1 MNNAHFHFPSY
12 TNQDFRGS
20 STSDT
25 IDPGDAT
32 SHSQTGESTSP
43 GRSVETGT
51 TALPGLRVSVAKRSL
66 NAAFG
71 DLPPQGPAAK
81 RSRTGTDNLARSCAD
96 NTATFSAPVF
106 IPHAS
111 IPIVSKAPE
120 TSFPASNVRAD
131 VLSML
136 DLLENA
142 LSQDDEIATRHTYK
156 FLDFQFKAGTELA
169 SFIEGLK
176 ILVMHAARRRG
187 RPLPGMTADD
197 IFRKGVSRLKIE
209 CIATVHSKSSP
220 EIIKLMLSQTKKLLF
235 APGTPREFIDLAEA
249 QRLDKPVNENC
260 AEKSHTCHY
269 ALKALGVF
277 TVIKSAFK
285 RKNSTDGELSCQ
297 KRIEAM
303 RLQIPKKDTAES
315 GFSPYPDT
323 ASSAPAAISARS
335 NLIAKL
341 EARQKVTEDEVGRAL
356 SEYIESLDE
365 VRHWIRLA
373 HACSRHLS
381 MPSNQ
386 VDGFD
391 AVALVRLASVRLLNQ
406 QQRWRSVRGKEE
418 ARMFG
423 MEVERCRLDAST
435 PVEHFFAAQA
445 AADLKAHPRA
455 IDLIY
460 AETTIRAGMYLFA
473 PTAAVDAIL
482 VSPTWQEN
490 FGTKPY
496 EKLLAEC
503 VLPKGADVTAP
514 DSKAIATD
522 GIASA
527 LASPGNTENTTVTTP
542 AATTITTTMATAD
555 SIAAI
560 ATSPLVAPVAQAEAA
575 IWFTPPAGQAA
586 ANGFHAARQESA
598 PVARDTRFSI
608 EKMVNK
614 RF

>member
-12 TNQDFRGS
+12 TNQDFRGAS
-20 STSDT
+20 RSDT
-25 IDPGDAT
+25 SDPGDAT
-32 SHSQTGESTSP
+32 SHSQTSDPKLP
-43 GRSVETGT
+43 GRSVEPGA
-51 TALPGLRVSVAKRSL
+51 TALPSLRASVAKRSL

-71 DLPPQGPAAK
+71 DLPIQGSTAK
-81 RSRTGTDNLARSCAD
+81 RSRTGTDNLARSCAE

-106 IPHAS
+106 IPHGS
-111 IPIVSKAPE
+111 IPIGSKAPE
-120 TSFPASNVRAD
+120 TSSPASGVRAG
-131 VLSML
+131 VHSML
-136 DLLENA
+136 NLLENA

-156 FLDFQFKAGTELA
+156 FLDFQFKPGTELA

-176 ILVMHAARRRG
+176 ILVMHAPRRRG

-197 IFRKGVSRLKIE
+197 IFRKGVSRLKTE
-209 CIATVHSKSSP
+209 CIATVSSKSSP
-220 EIIKLMLSQTKKLLF
+220 ETIRLMLSQTKKLLF

-249 QRLDKPVNENC
+249 QRLDKPVNEDS

-277 TVIKSAFK
+277 SVIKSAFK
-285 RKNSTDGELSCQ
+285 RKNSMESELSCQ
-297 KRIEAM
+297 ERIEAM
-303 RLQIPKKDTAES
+303 RLQVPTKDTAES
-315 GFSPYPDT
+315 ELPLYSDS

-341 EARQKVTEDEVGRAL
+341 EARQKVTVDEVGRAL
-356 SEYIESLDE
+356 AEYIESPDE
-365 VRHWIRLA
+365 VRHWIRLT
-373 HACSRHLS
+373 HACSMHLS

-406 QQRWRSVRGKEE
+406 QQRWRAARGKEE
-418 ARMFG
+418 ARRFG
-423 MEVERCRLDAST
+423 MEVERYRLDAST

-455 IDLIY
+455 IDLSY
-460 AETTIRAGMYLFA
+460 AETTIRAGISLFA
-473 PTAAVDAIL
+473 PTSAVDAIL
-482 VSPTWQEN
+482 VSPIWQEN

-503 VLPKGADVTAP
+503 VLPTGADVKAP

-522 GIASA
+522 GIASE
-527 LASPGNTENTTVTTP
+527 LASPGNSENTTVTTLT
-542 AATTITTTMATAD
+542 AITTTTTMATAD

-560 ATSPLVAPVAQAEAA
+560 ATSPFVAPVAEAEAA
-575 IWFTPPAGQAA
+575 IWLTPPAGQGA